1 MPWVKLDDKFLT
13 NPKVM
18 RAGLNGRALY
28 VAGLCYCAGGLTDGH
43 IPREVIAKLGTL
55 ADVRKP
61 SEAVARLLGA
71 GLWEATDDGYAVHDY
86 LKYQPSATEV
96 RKERE
101 GGDVARAQG
110 RSRGYATVQR
120 GPGGRFVSPL
130 DAPLEAVNFDRLK
143 RGTKTATRPGP
154 SVDGPVNDL
163 VSPARARA
171 PDEPAA
177 RRALADEE
185 EPARLPNGATQCPM
199 CPDVFTGSYADH
211 MAGPRHRVREIP
223 EDFKRRRSPPTE
235 APPPEVAA
243 ELAALRSKPSFDPTR
258 LPPDVLAEHE
268 RRLQLER
275 SGGDLA

>member
-1 MPWVKLDDKFLT
+1 LT
-13 NPKVM
+13 IGWGTSDV
-18 RAGLNGRALY
+18 
-28 VAGLCYCAGGLTDGH
+28 
-43 IPREVIAKLGTL
+43 IPKLGTL
-55 ADVRKP
+55 ADVRKL
-61 SEAVARLLGA
+61 SEAIARLLGA

-86 LKYQPSATEV
+86 LKYQPSADEV

-101 GGDVARAQG
+101 EADVARAQG
-110 RSRGYATVQR
+110 RARGYATVQR
-120 GPGGRFVSPL
+120 GLGGRFVSPL
-130 DAPLEAVNFDRLK
+130 EAPLEAVNSDRTK

-177 RRALADEE
+177 RRALNMDDE
-185 EPARLPNGATQCPM
+185 EPARLPNGAKQCPM

-243 ELAALRSKPSFDPTR
+243 ERAALRQKPSFDPTR